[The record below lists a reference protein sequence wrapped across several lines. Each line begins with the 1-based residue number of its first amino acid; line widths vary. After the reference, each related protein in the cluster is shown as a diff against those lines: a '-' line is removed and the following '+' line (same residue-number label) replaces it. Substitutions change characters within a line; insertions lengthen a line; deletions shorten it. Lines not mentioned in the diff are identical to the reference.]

1 MPHPSRWISVSPPR
15 RAKPRNEKEKSVGV
29 RQFIPNS
36 WQGSD
41 VEVDQHGLHEPT
53 PETDGDTNFG
63 GWEKASAEATEH
75 SRTTKPNSTLAP
87 IGRRRPAGPLLL
99 LIIDRFLL
107 MMRMD
112 KQLAARLT
120 ACRDRSRPAR
130 MCARTHST
138 LSACIVF
145 LRPMPYS
152 SYSTTTGGSRDYL
165 PSHLHGFMGSPFF
178 DQQHSAQYGY

>member
-41 VEVDQHGLHEPT
+41 VEVDQHGLHVFVPMHNGAQTRADEQYAA
-53 PETDGDTNFG
+53 
-63 GWEKASAEATEH
+63 GWENASAAEATEH

-87 IGRRRPAGPLLL
+87 VGRRRPAGPLLL
-99 LIIDRFLL
+99 LIIDRLL
-107 MMRMD
+107 LTMRMD

-120 ACRDRSRPAR
+120 ACRGRSRSRPAR

-145 LRPMPYS
+145 LRPMPSAGFFGS
-152 SYSTTTGGSRDYL
+152 SQLYYVVE
-165 PSHLHGFMGSPFF
+165 
-178 DQQHSAQYGY
+178 